1 MVLVADA
8 PITRKLESRFFRFSD
23 LQAMGIV
30 GNWPTLLRW
39 IAKGDFPPGVHP
51 RLAGKRSR
59 GLARIPP
66 RWQGGKLADGSGI

>member
-39 IAKGDFPPGVHP
+39 IAKGDFPPGVYLGKSTRAWP
-51 RLAGKRSR
+51 VKEVEAWLESRPAGKV
-59 GLARIPP
+59 
-66 RWQGGKLADGSGI
+66 GS

>member
-39 IAKGDFPPGVHP
+39 IAKGDFPPGVYLGKNTRAWP
-51 RLAGKRSR
+51 VKEVEAGSNPAP
-59 GLARIPP
+59 LAR
-66 RWQGGKLADGSGI
+66 WEAS